1 MKHSCCLF
9 LWNSSGLTCKKTQS
23 HLGFLC
29 TSTHGANLTHAR
41 VLISV
46 LFLCCHFITWT
57 PVPCVMYEK
66 LQMKFYL
73 EKYPWLA
80 NSHWWSFFL
89 SWGGVLFLFMRER
102 ITVTQ
107 SAKDPLSQS
116 PCTVPE
122 ALKCFSSLL
131 ILNFPFTSASTSS
144 KNGQVHDSILKRLVT
159 LYLLKFAAFAW
170 VVHLLEAQCASDAE
184 MRSRNVAWINF
195 SFLIIKENWILSF
208 LG

>member
-102 ITVTQ
+102 ISYPVSQ
-107 SAKDPLSQS
+107 RPSQS
-116 PCTVPE
+116 ISLHCAWSTEMFFQSVDFEFSLHQCFHLQQERSSAWFNFKAVGDSVSPKICRLCLGCT
-122 ALKCFSSLL
+122 L
-131 ILNFPFTSASTSS
+131 IGGSVCIWCWDE
-144 KNGQVHDSILKRLVT
+144 K
-159 LYLLKFAAFAW
+159 
-170 VVHLLEAQCASDAE
+170 
-184 MRSRNVAWINF
+184 
-195 SFLIIKENWILSF
+195 
-208 LG
+208 